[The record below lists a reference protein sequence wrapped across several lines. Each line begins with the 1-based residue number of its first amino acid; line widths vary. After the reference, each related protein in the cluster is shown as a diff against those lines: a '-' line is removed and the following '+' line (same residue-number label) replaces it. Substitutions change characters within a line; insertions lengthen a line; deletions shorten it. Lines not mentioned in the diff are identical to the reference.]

1 MSHERTL
8 VFYTLFMVALVVV
21 SAVVVALIA

>member
-8 VFYTLFMVALVVV
+8 VFYTVGMILLVVV
-21 SAVVVALIA
+21 SAVIIAWVA